1 MAKLKHQDGPLK
13 DQEAN
18 GETKP
23 EVNKINE
30 LEEPPKIVISPS
42 EKDNQ
47 TNLDPQSTRKR
58 RQNVAMSSL
67 INNQQI
73 NTTKINQ
80 ANSLDLNEK
89 NKTNQ
94 VQSVSNSN
102 TNINNYIPTMKNSF
116 LSNIQN
122 TQLGLNSNNLGAISS
137 SPSPSLSTSSNSS
150 NNNEHFFLK
159 NNFINTNNN
168 NTMNNFKFLQ
178 QQQNMQQMHQNP
190 QQTSFFPSASARQ
203 FNQQN
208 PSNVPLFN
216 DMNQMNQQR
225 FNNQGPMMN
234 FNNNNN
240 NQNGF
245 PNFLPHTNFPPNPNE
260 LVNTKEKINQLNSK
274 FQLHQQNQ
282 HQLYQQAHNI
292 PNQQIGKLLFCL
304 K

>member
-1 MAKLKHQDGPLK
+1 MAKLKNQDGPLK
-13 DQEAN
+13 DQETN
-18 GETKP
+18 DETKP
-23 EVNKINE
+23 DVNKINE
-30 LEEPPKIVISPS
+30 LEETPKIVISPS

-102 TNINNYIPTMKNSF
+102 TNINNYIPTLKNSF
-116 LSNIQN
+116 PSNIQN
-122 TQLGLNSNNLGAISS
+122 TQLSLNSNNLGAMSS

-159 NNFINTNNN
+159 NNFINSNNN
-168 NTMNNFKFLQ
+168 NTMNNFKFLQQQ

-208 PSNVPLFN
+208 SSNFPLFN
-216 DMNQMNQQR
+216 DMNQQR

-234 FNNNNN
+234 FNNNNLN
-240 NQNGF
+240 SF
-245 PNFLPHTNFPPNPNE
+245 PNFLPHTNFPPNLNE